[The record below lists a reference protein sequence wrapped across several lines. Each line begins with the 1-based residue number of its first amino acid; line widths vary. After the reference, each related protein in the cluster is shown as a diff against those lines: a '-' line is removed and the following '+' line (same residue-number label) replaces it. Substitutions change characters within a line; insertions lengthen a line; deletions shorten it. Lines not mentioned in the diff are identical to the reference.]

1 MNKTHIA
8 NWSEL
13 EPLIPTYALVADVD
27 LVVVCWED
35 EEQASVLYGRCAHR
49 GALMADG
56 FIEGGNIVCGLHDWD
71 YCYESG
77 ISSYMPAEQRRT
89 NPQSCCRKIGKV

>member
-1 MNKTHIA
+1 MNKIHIA

-13 EPLIPTYALVADVD
+13 EPQTPAYALVADVD
-27 LVVVCWED
+27 LVIVRWKD

-56 FIEGGNIVCGLHDWD
+56 RIEGAYGAYI
-71 YCYESG
+71 
-77 ISSYMPAEQRRT
+77 RT
-89 NPQSCCRKIGKV
+89 SRM